1 VYAAVVAVATN
12 GMPLTLVAACEEGI
26 VAANLLKGN
35 HLKPDYKGI
44 QV

>member
-12 GMPLTLVAACEEGI
+12 CMPLTLVAVCKEGI
-26 VAANLLKGN
+26 VASNLLKGN